1 MACLFRLHSVPSC
14 EVRLPYFNFY
24 IRFPSFL
31 HPPAWAD
38 IWHSKAIL
46 LFVLLNNWNSS
57 FFFLLSNHTRSPFSS
72 RSSRQIW
79 LSKLWK
85 CQHCGL
91 SVCMPGGRRGL
102 LVHARSYIILSNS
115 KCIRY
120 AMQPYHR
127 GTSRVALTLNK
138 IDDGWANLHWEADN
152 WRNGRQALCIFRY
165 GSVCRTSDASL
176 LFVFPAVQPPSPPLP
191 FPLSHHLNYMC
202 LAFAIPSVCL
212 SPLRC
217 HWLPLRCT
225 TETWGFLPSPGK
237 NVIWL

>member
-1 MACLFRLHSVPSC
+1 M
-14 EVRLPYFNFY
+14 
-24 IRFPSFL
+24 FL
-31 HPPAWAD
+31 HARLGCFISTFIFAFHPFCVLPHGLIFD
-38 IWHSKAIL
+38 IQR
-46 LFVLLNNWNSS
+46 LFYFLFFWIIEIHH
-57 FFFLLSNHTRSPFSS
+57 FFFLSNHTRSPFSS

-91 SVCMPGGRRGL
+91 SVCTPGGRRGL
-102 LVHARSYIILSNS
+102 LVHAQPYIILSNL

-127 GTSRVALTLNK
+127 GTSRVALTMNK
-138 IDDGWANLHWEADN
+138 QDDGWTNPHWEADN

-165 GSVCRTSDASL
+165 GSICRSWDATL
-176 LFVFPAVQPPSPPLP
+176 LFVFPAVQPPSPPLS

-202 LAFAIPSVCL
+202 LPFVIPSVCL
-212 SPLRC
+212 SPLWC

-225 TETWGFLPSPGK
+225 TSTWGSLPSRGK
-237 NVIWL
+237 NLIWL